1 MQINIDQFCE
11 FLLVSNHASVHVTLV
26 NGCLS

>member
-1 MQINIDQFCE
+1 MQINIDQCFE
-11 FLLVSNHASVHVTLV
+11 FLLVSNHAIVHITLV